1 MAIQHEAKCHALFIG
16 YLGRPPSATELE
28 YWSGQLAANSNGP
41 FASGLVDHL
50 AAESSFVIDMAR
62 GTEQLVLDL
71 FVRLTG
77 QQPSMALYSHF
88 VNGVT
93 SGLYD
98 VTSLPVAILRDCGI
112 MPKSDGAGGV
122 TYGAPDNAPAD
133 KSAVDLVTASGS
145 DYVGGVENKVSYSTT
160 FTDHLDTA
168 EENAAYAGDP
178 TAAKDAIDAVT
189 QVDAT
194 LTTAAASVDTVIAGV
209 TSGSADTVTLSLSF
223 STNNA
228 DVLSGSTGNDTIG
241 ASIGTY
247 QGGEALDGKE
257 GVDTLTIRD
266 NANANALGLIRNV
279 EQVNFIALGSGGS
292 MDFTD
297 VIGFSSLDVWGN
309 AASAS
314 LNNLGTSQLDS
325 ALVIGVRS
333 GFGGDLTVGFQDLSN
348 SNDTLRLNIGNASAF
363 GLVESAQAF
372 ENVNINV
379 QAQTGA
385 NVAMGLNS
393 GTYHGA
399 LSAVNLTT
407 DSALTAAA
415 NLTIKIDRDATATA
429 SLNVNASALVGNVTL
444 TLGTNLGSAL
454 DQNLYS
460 AGELI
465 IKTGTGNDVVIL
477 GGNSGGASGYA
488 SNNSAFS
495 IDMGAGTDTL
505 RVVAY
510 QSGQLLPSAAGVENL
525 DIMALDNGVGGST
538 AGINF
543 SSITASLSNIN
554 VWGEA
559 SALALVNMS
568 AGATVNFLSGFTGNV
583 TIGLASSVG
592 TADSI
597 TIVANNASGF
607 EFHETA
613 QAIETINFKVNGTA
627 YAGSASEFGTATTTF
642 NVLGDQNVTMR
653 LNANSANTALTIS
666 STGLTAGN
674 LNLAIDAISG
684 NQQLSVM
691 LGTGDDTLTFASG
704 AIHNNMTAVLNAGL
718 GSDNLSLVLETSG
731 FMAPQVAGFE
741 TITLVSDNSAVNFLG
756 SSLTGTTTINVA
768 LGSQAY
774 SAVTMSKLGA
784 EVSTINVG
792 FWTSSTTGAASAIMN
807 FSFAAAPS
815 TLTVNLNANHATAVV
830 TPTALMHSLDINS
843 ATVVS
848 LAVNGT
854 SNLQMGDIYADEA
867 TALTITMGTGGV
879 DFNMSALSAA
889 NAGSVTIN
897 AQGGDINIGSAGF
910 ATAASVTINQAGGT
924 GSYSG
929 SYIGNLSMLRGD
941 LAINTVGAGG
951 SATTAGVWISTA
963 TVRDDVTITTN
974 GGDVLIGELQMGL
987 SAVQSSLSGLR
998 LTIHANHS
1006 ADSVIINTLNVASA
1020 MATNATSNSLNMTMT
1035 IDGSGD
1041 VTIGVLA
1048 MTSMGTGGGAAGSA
1062 ATANTINATA
1072 LMGTLILGAS
1082 ATLGTGNSNF
1092 TVNLGADNASAN
1104 AVALSNGND
1113 TIRGGGN
1120 RDVIEAGGG
1129 RDVMYGGGGSDVFV
1143 FLSSAANLTADQLE
1157 SGSSDFIMD
1166 FGSGDTIMFSGITV
1180 LGSSHATFTSVT
1192 GMGTVSALS
1201 TATLIGAALATSN
1214 LLAIYQASGNTYI
1227 EVSLVSAAAGLD
1239 SATVT
1244 IVLDGFAGWTSLSS
1258 VFNITVGG
1266 SGLYIQ
1272 HV

>member
-1 MAIQHEAKCHALFIG
+1 MAIQHDAKCHALFIG
-16 YLGRPPSATELE
+16 YLGRPPSATELS

-41 FASGLVDHL
+41 FASGLVAHL
-50 AAESSFVIDMAR
+50 QTQATFVADMAR

-71 FVRLTG
+71 FTRLTG
-77 QQPSMALYSHF
+77 SAPSMALYSHF

-98 VTSLPVAILRDCGI
+98 VESLPVAILRDCGI
-112 MPKSDGAGGV
+112 MPKSDGAGGL
-122 TYGAPDNAPAD
+122 TYGAPDNAPAA
-133 KSAVDLVTASGS
+133 KSAVDLVTASGT
-145 DYVGGVENKVSYSTT
+145 DYVGGIENKVSYSTT
-160 FTDHLDTA
+160 FTDALDTA
-168 EENAAYAGDP
+168 TENAAYAGDS
-178 TAAKDAIDAVT
+178 TAAKEALDSVT
-189 QVDAT
+189 NNDAT
-194 LTTAAASVDTVIAGV
+194 LTSAAASVDTVIAGI
-209 TSGSADTVTLSLSF
+209 TSGSADTVTLTLSF
-223 STNNA
+223 TTNAA

-247 QGGEALDGKE
+247 QGGEAVDGKE

-279 EQVNFIALGSGGS
+279 EQINFIALGSGGS

-297 VIGFSSLDVWGN
+297 VIGFSSLNVWGN

-325 ALVIGVRS
+325 ALIIGVQS

-348 SNDTLRLNIGNASAF
+348 TNDTLRLNIGNASSF

-379 QAQTGA
+379 LAQTGA
-385 NVAMGLNS
+385 NIGMGMNS
-393 GTYHGA
+393 GVFHGA

-407 DSALTAAA
+407 GSALTAATTVV
-415 NLTIKIDRDATATA
+415 LKVDRNATATA
-429 SLNVNASALVGNVTL
+429 GLNINASAVAGNVTL
-444 TLGTNLGSAL
+444 TLGTNLGTAL
-454 DQNLYS
+454 DANLYS

-465 IKTGTGNDVVIL
+465 INMGTGNDVVIL
-477 GGNSGGASGYA
+477 GGESGGASGYA

-495 IDMGAGTDTL
+495 INMGEGTDTL
-505 RVVAY
+505 RVVAF
-510 QSGQLLPSAAGVENL
+510 QSGQLLPSAVGVENL
-525 DIMALDNGVGGST
+525 DIIALNNGVAGST

-543 SSITASLSNIN
+543 SSITASLANIN

-559 SALALVNMS
+559 SALALVNMT
-568 AGATVNFLSGFTGNV
+568 AGATVNFVSGFTGNV
-583 TIGLASSVG
+583 IIGLASSVG

-597 TIVANNASGF
+597 NIVANNASGF
-607 EFHETA
+607 QFHESA

-627 YAGSASEFGTATTTF
+627 YAGSASEIGTATTTF
-642 NVLGDQNVTMR
+642 NVQGDQNVTMI
-653 LNANSANTALTIS
+653 LAANSANTALTIS
-666 STGLTAGN
+666 STALTAGN
-674 LNLAIDAISG
+674 LNLTLNASG
-684 NQQLSVM
+684 VQQLNVN
-691 LGTGDDTLTFASG
+691 LGTGGDTLALASG
-704 AIHNNMTAVLNAGL
+704 SYHNNMTASFVGGEGAD
-718 GSDNLSLVLETSG
+718 SLSLVLETSG
-731 FMAPQVAGFE
+731 FMAPQIGGFE
-741 TITLVSDNSAVNFLG
+741 TLTLFGDNSAVNFLG
-756 SSLTGTTTINVA
+756 SSLTGTTTINVG
-768 LGSQAY
+768 LGSNAA
-774 SAVTMSKLGA
+774 SAFTMSKLGS

-792 FWTSSTTGAASAIMN
+792 FWTSSTTGVASAIMN

-815 TLTVNLNANHATAVV
+815 TLTVNLNANNATAVGM
-830 TPTALMHSLDINS
+830 TTAVMHSLDINS
-843 ATVVS
+843 ATVLS
-848 LAVNGT
+848 LNVNGT
-854 SNLQMGDIYADEA
+854 NNLLIGDIYADEA
-867 TALTITMGTGGV
+867 TALTITMASGGV
-879 DFNMSALSAA
+879 DFIMSALSAA

-924 GSYSG
+924 GFYSG
-929 SYIGNLSMLRGD
+929 SYIGNLSAVRGD
-941 LAINTVGAGG
+941 LTINTVSAGN
-951 SATTAGVWISTA
+951 SAVTAGVLISTA

-1020 MATNATSNSLNMTMT
+1020 MATNATSNSLAMTMT

-1048 MTSMGTGGGAAGSA
+1048 MTSLGAGGGAAGSA

-1082 ATLGTGNSNF
+1082 ATLGTGNVNF
-1092 TVNLGADNASAN
+1092 TVNLGADQASAN

-1113 TIRGGGN
+1113 TIRGGGSK
-1120 RDVIEAGGG
+1120 DVIEAGGG
-1129 RDVMYGGGGSDVFV
+1129 RDVMYGGAGGDVFV
-1143 FLSSAANLTADQLE
+1143 FLSSAGNMTADQLE
-1157 SGSSDFIMD
+1157 SGQSDFIMD
-1166 FGSGDTIMFSGITV
+1166 FGSGDTILFSGITTLTSV
-1180 LGSSHATFTSVT
+1180 AGFTQVT

-1201 TATLIGAALATSN
+1201 TATLVGVALLTAN
-1214 LLAIYQASGNTYI
+1214 NLAIYQASGNTYI
-1227 EVSLVSAAAGLD
+1227 EVNLVSAGAAFD
-1239 SATVT
+1239 SGIVT

-1266 SGLYIQ
+1266 SGLYIT